1 MPIALEFYD
10 NGVVVR
16 HTVVIADDELIQA
29 EREIYSYVYPQRLRF
44 QIIDLTEVEVFQAS
58 GETMRFLGQTDYA
71 LTKSLDRQH
80 IVVVAPAHG
89 RSQSIIW
96 EAWAQD
102 ADTNDP
108 AILTEIVNTIDEAI
122 RWLGDNG
129 VKIPSGEPNAGSR

>member
-10 NGVVVR
+10 NGVVVK
-16 HTVVIADDELIQA
+16 HTGVITDDELIQA